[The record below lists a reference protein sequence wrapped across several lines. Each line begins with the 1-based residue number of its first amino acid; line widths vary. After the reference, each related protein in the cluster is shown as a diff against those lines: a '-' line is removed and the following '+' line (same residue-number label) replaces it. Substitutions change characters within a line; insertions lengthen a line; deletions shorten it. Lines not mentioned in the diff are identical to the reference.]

1 MLVLS
6 IRATEAMSGKTWS
19 GFGTFA
25 LNSIECSAVFCAM
38 LRESVVLSQVSANPL
53 MIPLIKWWMWCAC
66 ACITQ
71 VALAQA
77 YPAKPIRFVLGFP
90 AGTNVDLLARP
101 IAQRLSEQFGQQVI
115 VDNRA
120 GATGLIANEFVARA
134 APDGYTLL
142 MAPGSSLTSTP
153 HLQRKMPYDSL
164 RDFAPIIQV
173 NAFPQVLIVN
183 PVVPAKTVKELI
195 AIARAKPGVLTFGSS
210 GVGSAFHLAG
220 ELFKSMA
227 KVDMLH
233 VPYKGGNLALTDL
246 VGGRI
251 DLMFYSFAIAQP
263 QIKAGRLRAIAVTGL
278 KRDPFAPD
286 VPTVD
291 ESGLK
296 GYEITGWHG
305 VFAPAGTPREIVAR
319 LNAAITSILGT
330 REIRE
335 LWASQG
341 MEVVTTTPE
350 QFATR
355 IRADYDKYG
364 RVVKA
369 VGIQPE

>member
-1 MLVLS
+1 MNLL
-6 IRATEAMSGKTWS
+6 
-19 GFGTFA
+19 
-25 LNSIECSAVFCAM
+25 
-38 LRESVVLSQVSANPL
+38 LR
-53 MIPLIKWWMWCAC
+53 WWILCVCGCVA
-66 ACITQ
+66 Q
-71 VALAQA
+71 GALAQA
-77 YPAKPIRFVLGFP
+77 WPAKPVRLVLGFP
-90 AGTNVDLLARP
+90 AGTNVDILARP

-115 VDNRA
+115 VDNRP

-195 AIARAKPGVLTFGSS
+195 AIARARPGVLTFGSS

-246 VGGRI
+246 IGGRL

-263 QIKAGRLRAIAVTGL
+263 QIKAGKLRAIAVTGL
-278 KRDPFAPD
+278 TRDPLAPE
-286 VPTVD
+286 VPTID

-296 GYEITGWHG
+296 GYDITGWHG
-305 VFAPAGTPREIVAR
+305 VFAPAGTPREIVER
-319 LNAAITSILGT
+319 VNAAIATILRT
-330 REIRE
+330 QAIRD

-341 MEVVTTTPE
+341 MAVVTTTPE
-350 QFATR
+350 QFANR

-364 RVVKA
+364 RIVKA